1 MGLAY
6 CIRYSMMR
14 RRMQHTNQSLLDTLV
29 PEIRRGGIVL
39 AVLAGLKQEEYGY
52 SLKRWLADHGVE
64 IDEGTL
70 YPLLRRL
77 ESQGLLTSR
86 WALEEQRPRRYYR
99 QNAAGEALLRDLTRE
114 WKTFTKNIGGLL
126 P

>member
-1 MGLAY
+1 MV
-6 CIRYSMMR
+6 RH
-14 RRMQHTNQSLLDTLV
+14 RMANTNQSLLDALV

-39 AVLAGLKQEEYGY
+39 AVLAGLKEEEYGY
-52 SLKRWLADHGVE
+52 SLKRWLAGHGVE

-77 ESQGLLTSR
+77 ESQGLLESR

-99 QNAAGEALLRDLTRE
+99 RNAAGQALLRDLSRE
-114 WKTFTKNIGGLL
+114 WKTFSKNIEGLL

>member
-1 MGLAY
+1 MPN
-6 CIRYSMMR
+6 S
-14 RRMQHTNQSLLDTLV
+14 NQSLLDSLV

-52 SLKRWLADHGVE
+52 SLKRWLAGHGIE

-77 ESQGLLTSR
+77 EAQGLLESR

-99 QNAAGEALLRDLTRE
+99 RNAAGEALLRDLSKE
-114 WKTFTKNIGGLL
+114 WKTFTKNIGGLIS
-126 P
+126 